1 MACPYLLKS
10 GRSARCRVGILLTPS
25 VGARHGVP
33 VPVMAGRP
41 RYLAGIAVSR
51 EWLKHDLVDVTP
63 SPVFARLKGSGDRV
77 LGLTE
82 MLGGVP
88 VF

>member
-1 MACPYLLKS
+1 
-10 GRSARCRVGILLTPS
+10 
-25 VGARHGVP
+25 
-33 VPVMAGRP
+33 MAGRP